1 MFKLLSINL
10 LPVVIIHSLFFFL
23 TQNTRLNDSGNIS
36 LIELLFE
43 LFTPFLLLTVN
54 YKMAVKK
61 ERTSFIPNFLLIL
74 ISSLL
79 GVAFGYLNW
88 GLNAGGYTLQN
99 DFGDNILQNPD
110 AETYGIVML
119 EAQIMVIVS
128 IVGSLLCSIILIVK
142 NRKKRTLV

>member
-10 LPVVIIHSLFFFL
+10 LPVVIIHFLFFFL
-23 TQNTRLNDSGNIS
+23 TQNTRLDIS
-36 LIELLFE
+36 FLQLLFE
-43 LFTPFLLLTVN
+43 LFTSFLLLIMN

-61 ERTSFIPNFLLIL
+61 EKTYFIPNFFLIL

-79 GVAFGYLNW
+79 GVALGYLSW
-88 GLNAGGYTLQN
+88 GLDASGYTLQN
-99 DFGDNILQNPD
+99 DLGVNILQNPD

-119 EAQIMVIVS
+119 EAQINVILS

-142 NRKKRTLV
+142 NRKKRSLK

>member
-1 MFKLLSINL
+1 M
-10 LPVVIIHSLFFFL
+10 
-23 TQNTRLNDSGNIS
+23 
-36 LIELLFE
+36 LFE

-54 YKMAVKK
+54 YKMAIKK
-61 ERTSFIPNFLLIL
+61 ERTSFIPNFFFIL

-79 GVAFGYLNW
+79 GVVFGYLNW

-110 AETYGIVML
+110 SETYGIVML